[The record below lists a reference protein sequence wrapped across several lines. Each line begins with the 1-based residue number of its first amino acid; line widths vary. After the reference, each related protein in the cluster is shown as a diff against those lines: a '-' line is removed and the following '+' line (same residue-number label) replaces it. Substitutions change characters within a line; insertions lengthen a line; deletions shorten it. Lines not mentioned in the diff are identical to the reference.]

1 VHPPFFAFDG
11 RCVHCCRCAVRLAT
25 RQAAMPDSPPSNSAD
40 AAPFRPLPPL
50 PPGFRYQRVRN
61 LWHESSPPPGLEP
74 ATAGGTGGA
83 APPAVGAAPRLP
95 SATAGADT
103 AAATSQTGGT
113 PTTAGGCASLP
124 ESAATTGV
132 DAVAPAKSG
141 AALGGGDAIEVTRR
155 LQPLRRRRGLIG
167 ARTWRAWGAP
177 ARSVSRSSSGVCTR
191 VA

>member
-1 VHPPFFAFDG
+1 
-11 RCVHCCRCAVRLAT
+11 
-25 RQAAMPDSPPSNSAD
+25 MPDSLPSKSADGD
-40 AAPFRPLPPL
+40 AAPFPPLPPL

-61 LWHESSPPPGLEP
+61 AWHESSPPPGLET

-103 AAATSQTGGT
+103 AAATSHTGGT

-141 AALGGGDAIEVTRR
+141 AALGGGDAIDVDEAVPTPSKKAWTDRR
-155 LQPLRRRRGLIG
+155 PHLAGLRR
-167 ARTWRAWGAP
+167 ARELGVEELVRSLHACRLRLARASGKTPPLNCKVKREEAP
-177 ARSVSRSSSGVCTR
+177 
-191 VA
+191 